1 MSRRQWALVITV
13 VVLASALSSAIAYR
27 YGARGDSQRAAVASA
42 AGSAAAASA
51 AIGPCVSFT
60 QAAPLVGNSSCITGR
75 VLKVFTSK
83 AGNTYFDFC
92 EDYRKCPFST
102 VIFSEDRAKFGDL
115 AYLQGQVIEIRGLV
129 SFYRERPQIII
140 RDPDQVKLR
149 D

>member
-13 VVLASALSSAIAYR
+13 VVAASALSSAVAYR
-27 YGARGDSQRAAVASA
+27 YGARGDSPR
-42 AGSAAAASA
+42 AAAAPAAAVSA
-51 AIGPCVSFT
+51 ATGPCVSFT
-60 QAAPLVGNSSCITGR
+60 GAAPLVGESACITGR

-129 SFYRERPQIII
+129 SFYREKPQIII
-140 RDPDQVKLR
+140 RDPDQLKLR
-149 D
+149 E